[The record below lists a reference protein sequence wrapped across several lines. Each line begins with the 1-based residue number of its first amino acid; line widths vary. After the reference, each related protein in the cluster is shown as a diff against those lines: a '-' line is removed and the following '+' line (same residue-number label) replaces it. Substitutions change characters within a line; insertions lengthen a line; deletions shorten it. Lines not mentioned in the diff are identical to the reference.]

1 MDLQAYLV
9 NKFAT
14 WHPPPPLVT
23 GRTKRDVTLSWST
36 EPFDFLEGDL
46 LFWVQKKEKMP
57 PWVVV
62 YSGGKTS
69 KTIDNLAPRH
79 PHKFRIKVILKATAV
94 QTLAKRALEHFGNE
108 STVYEHIEVFNDTNK
123 ETKKNSA
130 NNENTKTSENNTIP
144 EKNLNIETNKP
155 QINLRGNGDVSGHVN
170 DKKEEIEFR
179 INNNDAAGDVCN
191 QENTQISSQIE
202 TSSKKWLESQWSEET
217 STSTDTDGTSVICFC
232 MAVRCGY
239 LKQVQAMLEERP
251 DLIEIVN
258 STNGF
263 TPLATAV
270 RKGDINTVKFLLTAG
285 ANVNQPSSSG
295 QTPLHLA
302 TLEARVALVD
312 LLMDNGAD
320 LQARDLNGLRVEHY
334 AVDAGSPEML
344 THILQRGGDLT
355 VKDNNGWTP
364 LFRAV
369 TQGASTELIELLVLS
384 GSDVTTADY
393 AGLGLPS
400 AARLLHNRHGRDRD
414 SILRLIDSQ
423 YPHEQAVAN
432 FTRLTKKISSLHTM
446 LK

>member
-9 NKFAT
+9 NKFAS
-14 WHPPPPLVT
+14 WRPPPPIAE

-36 EPFDFLEGDL
+36 EPFEFLDGDL

-62 YSGGKTS
+62 YSGGKTT

-79 PHKFRIKVILKATAV
+79 PHKFRIKVILKSTAV
-94 QTLAKRALEHFGNE
+94 PTLADRALKHFGNE
-108 STVYEHIEVFNDTNK
+108 KNIYEHIEDRDT
-123 ETKKNSA
+123 ETKNNCTA
-130 NNENTKTSENNTIP
+130 NNG
-144 EKNLNIETNKP
+144 NIETSEDNAILK
-155 QINLRGNGDVSGHVN
+155 QKEIINSYEPTVN
-170 DKKEEIEFR
+170 EK
-179 INNNDAAGDVCN
+179 G
-191 QENTQISSQIE
+191 
-202 TSSKKWLESQWSEET
+202 KWLESQWSEET
-217 STSTDTDGTSVICFC
+217 SISTDTDGTSVICFC
-232 MAVRCGY
+232 MAIRCGY

-270 RKGDINTVKFLLTAG
+270 RKGEINTVKFLLTAG

-302 TLEARVALVD
+302 TLGGRVMLVD
-312 LLMDNGAD
+312 LLLDNGAD
-320 LQARDLNGLRVEHY
+320 FQARDLNGLRVEHY
-334 AVDAGSPEML
+334 AVDAGSPEIL

-369 TQGASTELIELLVLS
+369 TQGAATELIELLVLS

-432 FTRLTKKISSLHTM
+432 FTRLTKKISSLHTI

>member
-9 NKFAT
+9 NKFAS
-14 WHPPPPLVT
+14 WRPPPPIVE
-23 GRTKRDVTLSWST
+23 GRTKRDVTLSWTT
-36 EPFDFLEGDL
+36 EPFDFLDGDL
-46 LFWVQKKEKMP
+46 LFWVQKKEKLP

-62 YSGGKTS
+62 YSGGKTT

-79 PHKFRIKVILKATAV
+79 PHKFRMKVILKATAV
-94 QTLAKRALEHFGNE
+94 PTIADRALKHFGNE
-108 STVYEHIEVFNDTNK
+108 KAINEHIEGYKDSNTETTNNY
-123 ETKKNSA
+123 TA
-130 NNENTKTSENNTIP
+130 NNENSEASNEPT
-144 EKNLNIETNKP
+144 
-155 QINLRGNGDVSGHVN
+155 VN
-170 DKKEEIEFR
+170 VKGVDDIYCK
-179 INNNDAAGDVCN
+179 
-191 QENTQISSQIE
+191 SIE

-239 LKQVQAMLEERP
+239 LKQVHVMLEERP

-258 STNGF
+258 SSNGF

-270 RKGDINTVKFLLTAG
+270 RKGDINTVKLLLTSG
-285 ANVNQPSSSG
+285 ANVNQPSYNG

-302 TLEARVALVD
+302 TLGAQVALVD
-312 LLMDNGAD
+312 LLLDNGAD
-320 LQARDLNGLRVEHY
+320 FQARDLNGLRVEHY
-334 AVDAGSPEML
+334 AVDAGSLEML

-400 AARLLHNRHGRDRD
+400 AARLLHNRHGRDRE

-432 FTRLTKKISSLHTM
+432 FTRLTKKISSLHTI

>member
-9 NKFAT
+9 NKFAS
-14 WHPPPPLVT
+14 WRPPPPIVE
-23 GRTKRDVTLSWST
+23 GRTKCDVTLCWTT
-36 EPFDFLEGDL
+36 EPFDFLDGDL

-69 KTIDNLAPRH
+69 KTINNLAPRH

-94 QTLAKRALEHFGNE
+94 PTLADRALKHFGNE
-108 STVYEHIEVFNDTNK
+108 KSIYKHIEGYR
-123 ETKKNSA
+123 E
-130 NNENTKTSENNTIP
+130 TSEDMTIP
-144 EKNLNIETNKP
+144 KEKENIISDEPT
-155 QINLRGNGDVSGHVN
+155 
-170 DKKEEIEFR
+170 IER
-179 INNNDAAGDVCN
+179 
-191 QENTQISSQIE
+191 SR
-202 TSSKKWLESQWSEET
+202 KKWLESRWSEET

-251 DLIEIVN
+251 DLIEIIN
-258 STNGF
+258 SSNGF

-302 TLEARVALVD
+302 TLGARVALVD
-312 LLMDNGAD
+312 LLLDNGAD
-320 LQARDLNGLRVEHY
+320 FQARDLNGLRVEHY
-334 AVDAGSPEML
+334 AADAGSPEML

-355 VKDNNGWTP
+355 VKDSNGWTP

-384 GSDVTTADY
+384 GSDINTADY

-432 FTRLTKKISSLHTM
+432 FTRLTKKISSLHTI